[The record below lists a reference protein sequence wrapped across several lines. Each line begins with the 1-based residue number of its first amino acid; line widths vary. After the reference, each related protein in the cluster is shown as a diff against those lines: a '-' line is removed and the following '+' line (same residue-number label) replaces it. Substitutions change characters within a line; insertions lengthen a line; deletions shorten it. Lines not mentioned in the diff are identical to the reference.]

1 MELQVETLDRKQAI
15 LIVSQKRLPL
25 VDFLR
30 EELKKYNAEIFF
42 SPELPKDIENFD
54 YCFLI
59 NIDDVLKKIS
69 RLSYKKISLIFL
81 NKSREAEKLSHH
93 NLKNVKIINILGE
106 LTKRRDVENVLW
118 FSFSQT
124 GEHYLRLVLPLFG
137 KIDDKPAAGRLPHFN
152 FHLSKKRLGLIIIL
166 IVVFLNISFIF
177 PLFFSSLSL
186 YSAAL
191 ALKKG
196 DFNKTNRLL
205 SSSQTSLKWTKK
217 LYGVSRPTLL
227 FFSVAI
233 GPDNIININ
242 EYGQEIIQE
251 ALLISQDAKEIF
263 KLILQKEKTAQEE
276 TLLSLRL
283 ERLRTEID
291 KLEENLRLLGQKVP
305 TGIPQ
310 LQRIKQMLIETDE
323 TMARLKKITPYFDS
337 LFAKDTQRKYL
348 LLFANN
354 RELRPGG
361 GFIGSFGI
369 LTLKDFTLE
378 DLKIYDV
385 YDADGQ
391 LVAHIEPP
399 APIKEYLQ
407 QFHWFLRDSAF
418 SPDFLE
424 NYAQAKFFLEK
435 EMGFNDFS
443 GGILLTTTA
452 IENLLEAFGDIY
464 LPDLKETINY
474 KNFYLKTQ
482 IHAEKDFFPGS
493 IQKKSFLSSLTRVI
507 LMNLESAS
515 TQKLITGLKASL
527 DKKQIVVYF
536 DEPQIQDVID
546 KAYWSGRVIDAQCP
560 DKVVNCTVD
569 YLFPYD
575 ANLGANKAN
584 FFISHQNSLRI
595 NIDSDGTIHHL
606 LKLKFKNDS
615 PADTFPGGNYHNYF
629 QLLLPLE
636 AKIKMVTKNDVLVE
650 KIDETQEEFKKIGFL
665 LDIPPKSTVEV
676 KVDYLLED
684 KIKKGRN
691 IYQLIVQKQIGSFDN
706 DFGLELSLPKNV
718 YLLNQNF
725 SPLVKDD
732 LILYN
737 TILSSDKIFFIE
749 LIKD

>member
-1 MELQVETLDRKQAI
+1 MKLQVETLDRKQAI
-15 LIVSQKRLPL
+15 LIVSQKKLPL

-30 EELKKYNAEIFF
+30 EELKKYNVEIFF
-42 SPELPKDIENFD
+42 SPELPKNIDNFD
-54 YCFLI
+54 YCFFI
-59 NIDDVLKKIS
+59 NVDDALKKI
-69 RLSYKKISLIFL
+69 LQINHKKISLIFL
-81 NKSREAEKLSHH
+81 NKSKAAEKLAKH
-93 NLKNVKIINILGE
+93 NLKNIKIINILGE
-106 LTKRRDVENVLW
+106 LTKKKDVENILW

-124 GEHYLRLVLPLFG
+124 GEHYLRLVLPLFN
-137 KIDDKPAAGRLPHFN
+137 KIIDKPSHRKFPRFTFYFN
-152 FHLSKKRLGLIIIL
+152 KKRLAVIL
-166 IVVFLNISFIF
+166 IFVIIFLNISFIF
-177 PLFFSSLSL
+177 PLLFSTFSL
-186 YSAAL
+186 YTASL

-196 DFNKTNRLL
+196 DFNKADKLL
-205 SSSQTSLKWTKK
+205 VSSQTSLKWTKK
-217 LYGVSRPTLL
+217 LYGLSRPTLL
-227 FFSVAI
+227 FFSLAI

-242 EYGQEIIQE
+242 EYGQEIVKE
-251 ALLISQDAKEIF
+251 TLLISQDAKEIF
-263 KLILQKEKTAQEE
+263 KLILQKEKTPQEE
-276 TLLSLRL
+276 TLLTLRL
-283 ERLRTEID
+283 ERLRTGVD

-310 LQRIKQMLIETDE
+310 LQNIKQLLIETDE

-337 LFAKDTQRKYL
+337 LFAKGTQKKYL

-369 LTLKDFTLE
+369 LTIKNFTLE

-399 APIKEYLQ
+399 APIREYLQ

-424 NYAQAKFFLEK
+424 NYAQAKFFLAK
-435 EMGFNDFS
+435 EMGLTDFS
-443 GGILLTTTA
+443 GGILMTTTA

-493 IQKKSFLSSLTRVI
+493 IQKKSFLSSLTRAI
-507 LMNLESAS
+507 LINLENASA
-515 TQKLITGLKASL
+515 QKLISGLKTSL
-527 DKKQIVVYF
+527 DKKQVVAYF
-536 DEPQIQDVID
+536 DETGIQDVID
-546 KAYWSGRVIDAQCP
+546 KFYWSGRVIDAQCP
-560 DKVVNCTVD
+560 DKVVNCSVD

-584 FFISHQNSLRI
+584 FFISHQTSLRI
-595 NIDSDGTIHHL
+595 NIDNDGTIHHL
-606 LKLKFKNDS
+606 LKLKFKNSS

-629 QLLLPLE
+629 QLLLPQE
-636 AKIKMVTKNDVLVE
+636 AKIKMVTKNDVLIE
-650 KIDETQEEFKKIGFL
+650 KVDETQDEFKKIGFL
-665 LDIPPKSTVEV
+665 LDVPPKSSIEV
-676 KVDYLLED
+676 KIDYLLED

-706 DFGLELSLPKNV
+706 DFNLELSLPKNV

-732 LILYN
+732 LIIYN
-737 TILSSDKIFFIE
+737 TILSSDKIFFVE